1 MKLTNIQMSNN
12 LLYLNKIANKTKGKL
27 AYAIARNIRKISNE
41 VCEFEKI
48 RNDLI
53 AKYGTADENG
63 ISSIKANT
71 DAYDKF
77 LKEIEEYIYIE
88 HDVDIYKISE
98 EEIFK
103 SDLTANEILWLDFMI
118 DDNE

>member
-1 MKLTNIQMSNN
+1 MKLTNIEMSNK
-12 LLYLNKIANKTKGKL
+12 LLYLNKVADKTKGKI

-53 AKYGTADENG
+53 AKYGTTDENG
-63 ISSIKANT
+63 ISTIKVNT

-77 LKEIEEYIYIE
+77 LEEIKEYMYIE
-88 HDVDIYKISE
+88 HDVDIYKINQ

-103 SDLTANEILWLDFMI
+103 SELTANEIIWLDFMI
-118 DDNE
+118 NENE